1 MGPRACQRTATASA
15 MGIVHRVPHIRNIEA
30 GVLMTDLSLASA
42 LTTQFENLVSANALR
57 PVPGIG

>member
-1 MGPRACQRTATASA
+1 